1 MDRRRL
7 FLNTQSLKESLS
19 SDERRSLFEDTMSVL
34 SRLYEADEADKPDEK
49 TEADA
54 PAANDPGDATTAD
67 DTKDAGEDTDKSTT
81 DIAKLSAAAGKIDVP
96 DKSVKLEGK
105 ADKIYDIMI
114 AMLKKSNLPDAVKM
128 LELISQD
135 DKLKQLL
142 QHGFAGGSDE
152 DGKLDVTMS
161 EANIPVK
168 DMVPT
173 QSEIGISNSLNNLV
187 SGTFSMGKNE
197 DGSEKTGT
205 VNYADY
211 FQTPALKAAGP
222 VFVYKG
228 TGGNYIVD
236 GHHRWSQ
243 IYCMNPEATAYCK
256 VISTS
261 KALSDEQILKNFQ
274 AAIAADPNRSG
285 LGRKEAGFANLF
297 GADEAALKAA
307 VKGMSDEVAAK
318 IVEVVPA
325 DKLDAAA
332 KTVQFTDGSENQ
344 NKARAYLVSNAK
356 TVAAVGRPSDRK
368 RILMPQTDKATFSI
382 IDGAIA
388 GV

>member
-1 MDRRRL
+1 
-7 FLNTQSLKESLS
+7 
-19 SDERRSLFEDTMSVL
+19 
-34 SRLYEADEADKPDEK
+34 
-49 TEADA
+49 
-54 PAANDPGDATTAD
+54 
-67 DTKDAGEDTDKSTT
+67 
-81 DIAKLSAAAGKIDVP
+81 
-96 DKSVKLEGK
+96 
-105 ADKIYDIMI
+105 MI
-114 AMLKKSNLPDAVKM
+114 AMLQRSKLPDAVTM
-128 LELISQD
+128 LELISKD
-135 DKLKQLL
+135 DKLKLLL

-161 EANIPVK
+161 EENIPVK
-168 DMVPT
+168 SMIPT

-187 SGTFSMGKNE
+187 SGTFSMGKDK
-197 DGSEKTGT
+197 DGNEKTGT

-228 TGGNYIVD
+228 TGGNYIID

-243 IYCMNPEATAYCK
+243 IYCMNPEASAYCK

-261 KALSDEQILKNFQ
+261 KTLSDEQILKNFQ

-297 GADEAALKAA
+297 GADESALKNT
-307 VKGMSDEVAAK
+307 VQGMSEEVAAK
-318 IVEVVPA
+318 IIEAAPA
-325 DKLDAAA
+325 DKVDAAA
-332 KTVQFTDGSENQ
+332 KSVQFTDGSDTQ
-344 NKARAYLVSNAK
+344 KKARAYLVANAK
-356 TVAAVGRPSDRK
+356 VVANVQRPSDRK
-368 RILMPQTDKATFSI
+368 RILIPQTDKATFSI